1 MARKKFD
8 SDEVLQPPS
17 MTDAAGMLAS
27 FAGGVLAQPESRRH
41 ATDLKLSRF
50 ERTIVLGLPGLAE
63 GLRARL
69 DVPSTGVRSFRL
81 TLDEVARICL
91 ALSEA
96 ILDAEGE
103 DIVRLLSLTGKV
115 TDVLDQAVGGLP
127 HSKGRQG

>member
-1 MARKKFD
+1 M
-8 SDEVLQPPS
+8 S
-17 MTDAAGMLAS
+17 DAATRLAT
-27 FAGGVLAQPESRRH
+27 FAAGILAQPESCCH
-41 ATDLKLSRF
+41 AADLKLSRS
-50 ERTIVLGLPGLAE
+50 ERTIVLGLSGLPE

-69 DVPSTGVRSFRL
+69 DVPSTGVRWFRL

-96 ILDAEGE
+96 LLDAQGG

-115 TDVLDQAVGGLP
+115 TEVLDRAVGGLP

>member
-1 MARKKFD
+1 MASKKFD
-8 SDEVLQPPS
+8 RYEVPQPPG

-27 FAGGVLAQPESRRH
+27 VAAGVLAQPESRRH
-41 ATDLKLSRF
+41 ATDLKLSRS
-50 ERTIVLGLPGLAE
+50 ERTIVLGLSDLAE

-96 ILDAEGE
+96 LLDAEGG

-115 TDVLDQAVGGLP
+115 TDVLDQAVEGTP
-127 HSKGRQG
+127 RRKGRQD